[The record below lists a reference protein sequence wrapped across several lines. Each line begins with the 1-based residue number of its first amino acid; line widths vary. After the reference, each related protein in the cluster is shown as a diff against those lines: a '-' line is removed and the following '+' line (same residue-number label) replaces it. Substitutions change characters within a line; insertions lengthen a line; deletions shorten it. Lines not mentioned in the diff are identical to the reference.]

1 MTIEARAVAQPRAG
15 TEEAEFSEH
24 LRGITLGSYARNH
37 SLIRLGRDASFWHPQ
52 NEPTLHR
59 LAVFLHEYLHF
70 THNYST
76 VVGLYDFFAQ
86 LRLVRLYCNTVD
98 REGKSHGEPVLSADA
113 QKEARSVLE
122 WRRHLRGS
130 VGQDALNT
138 LRRAKSHPPF
148 VRIQRSNFQLTIG
161 PQTIEAHGITAVFDA
176 SGLGT
181 GLASIDVKLGGDVLM
196 EGCAVEAEFLLYEQS
211 GASSEEVRKQVPAYP
226 YLTARAVFEGIAGF
240 SPTSGFLCRICVL
253 ALQSTDPG
261 DALVQL
267 AEACKM
273 PGPMAD
279 EASLIAS
286 FLSSSK
292 DFFHSAVQR
301 ILEDGL
307 QREVEPFAMRGH
319 AGRGLQRMA
328 GWATDLF
335 NRRLGD
341 EFFELGPVEA
351 TPDLRPL
358 VDMLRSLPTCPV
370 VQEID
375 ACTDSQELLY
385 FSETEVS
392 PELTQ
397 EIGAAQALFHLTDAH
412 IATGR
417 FSETSSAISR
427 ACPFFNAC
435 RAPIAATSPE
445 ICANRPWE
453 SFNLAAS
460 EGCWYGVGVA
470 CSRGRPD
477 L

>member
-1 MTIEARAVAQPRAG
+1 MTIEVRAVAQPRAG
-15 TEEAEFSEH
+15 TEEAEFSEY

-76 VVGLYDFFAQ
+76 VVGLYDFFVQ

-98 REGKSHGEPVLSADA
+98 REGKSHGEPVLSPDA

-122 WRRHLRGS
+122 WRQHLRGS
-130 VGQDALNT
+130 VGQDAFNT

-161 PQTIEAHGITAVFDA
+161 PQTIETHGVAAVFDT

-181 GLASIDVKLGGDVLM
+181 GLASIEVKLGGDVLM
-196 EGCAVEAEFLLYEQS
+196 EGCAVEAECLLYEQS
-211 GASSEEVRKQVPAYP
+211 GASSDEIRKQVPVYP

-240 SPTSGFLCRICVL
+240 SPTSRFFCRICVL

-273 PGPMAD
+273 AGPRAD
-279 EASLIAS
+279 EASLIGS

-292 DFFHSAVQR
+292 GFFHSAVKR
-301 ILEDGL
+301 ILEDSL
-307 QREVEPFAMRGH
+307 QREVEPFAMRGR

-328 GWATDLF
+328 GWASDLF

-351 TPDLRPL
+351 TPDLGPI
-358 VDMLRSLPTCPV
+358 VEMLRSLPTCPV

-392 PELTQ
+392 PELAQ

-412 IATGR
+412 IVAGR
-417 FSETSSAISR
+417 FSETSPAVSR
-427 ACPFFNAC
+427 ACPFFKAC

-445 ICANRPWE
+445 ICGKRPWE
-453 SFNLAAS
+453 SFNSAAT
-460 EGCWYGVGVA
+460 EGCWYGIAVA
-470 CSRGRPD
+470 CSRGRSD

>member
-15 TEEAEFSEH
+15 ADEAEFSEY

-76 VVGLYDFFAQ
+76 VVGLYDFFVQ

-98 REGKSHGEPVLSADA
+98 REGKSHGEHVLPSEA
-113 QKEARSVLE
+113 QEEVRSVLE

-130 VGQDALNT
+130 VVHDTSNM

-148 VRIQRSNFQLTIG
+148 VRIQRSNSQLKIG
-161 PQTIEAHGITAVFDA
+161 PQTIEVHGVSAVFDA
-176 SGLGT
+176 SGPGT
-181 GLASIDVKLGGDVLM
+181 GLASIEVQLGGDILM
-196 EGCAVEAEFLLYEQS
+196 EGCAVEAECLLYEKS
-211 GASSEEVRKQVPAYP
+211 GASADEVRKQVPAYP

-240 SPTSGFLCRICVL
+240 SPTSGFLCRVCVL

-273 PGPMAD
+273 AGPGAD
-279 EASLIAS
+279 EARLIDT

-292 DFFHSAVQR
+292 DFFHSSVQR

-328 GWATDLF
+328 GWASDLF
-335 NRRLGD
+335 NRRLED

-351 TPDLRPL
+351 TPDLGPI
-358 VDMLRSLPTCPV
+358 VAMLRSLPTCPV

-375 ACTDSQELLY
+375 ACTDTQELLY
-385 FSETEVS
+385 FSETEVP
-392 PELTQ
+392 PELTR

-412 IATGR
+412 IVNGR
-417 FSETSSAISR
+417 FSETPQANSR
-427 ACPFFNAC
+427 ACPFFKAC
-435 RAPIAATSPE
+435 RVPIAATSPE
-445 ICANRPWE
+445 ICGSTPWE
-453 SFNLAAS
+453 SFNPAAA
-460 EGCWYGVGVA
+460 EGCWYGAGVA
-470 CSRGRPD
+470 CSRGRSD